1 MQRRPYSLFVIF
13 HPTHLTAPLSRM
25 KTQTFRKAEHL
36 CRQRDIEA
44 LFSAGSHALTAYP
57 LRMVYRATTPGS
69 LPPVQVLLSVA
80 KRRLHHAVDRNR
92 AKRQLREAYRR
103 HKYLLTDAL
112 PDGAAWHVAF
122 IWLAEGPIDSRQI
135 DSRMQSLLRRM
146 AERIAADSDRDESRA
161 HHAVSREGSDVSRE
175 GRDGSAPNTPAEP

>member
-1 MQRRPYSLFVIF
+1 
-13 HPTHLTAPLSRM
+13 M

-36 CRQRDIEA
+36 CRQRDIET

-69 LPPVQVLLSVA
+69 RPPVQVLLSVA

-112 PDGAAWHVAF
+112 ADGAAWHVAF

-146 AERIAADSDRDESRA
+146 AERIAAGSDHDG
-161 HHAVSREGSDVSRE
+161 SREN
-175 GRDGSAPNTPAEP
+175 RDGDPENHDDSHENRAGSVSHTPSEP